1 MKKIGIIT
9 DSHSSISPDDEK
21 KMGIRVIPMPF
32 FIDDECYYEN
42 ITVKRDGFFHL
53 LENSRQTSTSQVSPK
68 VLMDEWDR
76 ALEVYD
82 EILYFP
88 LSSAL
93 SSSCMNAMTF
103 ATDRKYRN
111 RVFVVDNGRISTP
124 MHRSVLDAL
133 EMIDIGMDAAQ
144 IKKVLE
150 DEKENMVIYLGVQ
163 TLDYLRIGGRITPAA
178 AALGAVLNIKPLL
191 RFSTG
196 KLDLYKKCRGFN
208 KTKKMM
214 LKSFRN
220 DIETRFKDQYES
232 GNLHILAATSADRE
246 ESEKWVREIENEF
259 PGHKVMFDYLSLGVC
274 CHTGPGCLGIGL
286 SCTPEP
292 LKK

>member
-9 DSHSSISPDDEK
+9 DTHSSISPEAERAL
-21 KMGIRVIPMPF
+21 GIRVIPMPF
-32 FIDDECYYEN
+32 YIDEKCYYEN
-42 ITVKRDGFFHL
+42 VTVRRDGFFHL
-53 LENSRQTSTSQVSPK
+53 LENSNQVSTSQVSPK
-68 VLMDEWDR
+68 VLTDEWVS
-76 ALEVYD
+76 ALFEYD

-103 ATDRKYRN
+103 ATDDRFRD

-124 MHRSVLDAL
+124 MHRSILDAL
-133 EMIDIGMDAAQ
+133 QMIELGMSAAE
-144 IKKVLE
+144 IKDVLE
-150 DEKENMVIYLGVQ
+150 REKENMVIYLGVQ
-163 TLDYLRIGGRITPAA
+163 TLDYLRMGGRITPAA

-191 RFSTG
+191 RFTTG

-220 DIETRFKDQYES
+220 DLETTFRNQYEN
-232 GNLHILAATSADRE
+232 GQLHILAATSADE
-246 ESEKWVREIENEF
+246 ETSEKWVEEIKAEF
-259 PGHKVMFDYLSLGVC
+259 PGYDVMFDYLSLGVC

-286 SCTPEP
+286 SCIPTPL
-292 LKK
+292 LK